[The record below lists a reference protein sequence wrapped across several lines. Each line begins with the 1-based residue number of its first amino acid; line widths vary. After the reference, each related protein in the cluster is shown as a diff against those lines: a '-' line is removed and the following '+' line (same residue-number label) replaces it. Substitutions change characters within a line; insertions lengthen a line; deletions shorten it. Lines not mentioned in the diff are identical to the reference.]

1 VLLSS
6 EGLICIISAGY
17 EKTEKWIDVMMQGA
31 VSLSLV
37 DSVAL
42 CCGDH
47 ALVKAVD
54 IEKLVFKGK
63 FPKPPP
69 TAR

>member
-1 VLLSS
+1 MLLSS
-6 EGLICIISAGY
+6 EGLICIISPGY
-17 EKTEKWIDVMMQGA
+17 EKIEKWVDVMMQGA
-31 VSLSLV
+31 VALELV
-37 DSVAL
+37 GSVAL

-54 IEKLVFKGK
+54 LEKLVFKGK

-69 TAR
+69 TVR

>member
-1 VLLSS
+1 
-6 EGLICIISAGY
+6 
-17 EKTEKWIDVMMQGA
+17 MMQGA
-31 VSLSLV
+31 ASIELI

-54 IEKLVFKGK
+54 LDKLVFKGK